1 MNTRNTERAAYIAAH
16 RILTADLSAPELA
29 CPGARW
35 SRAVDA
41 IAKIIQDVFECENSY
56 KEFSSTRAVRP
67 AETVRRGQSGVLLEL
82 RQRASS

>member
-1 MNTRNTERAAYIAAH
+1 MNTRNNERAAYIAAH

-35 SRAVDA
+35 SHAVDTVA
-41 IAKIIQDVFECENSY
+41 AIIQDVFECETNP
-56 KEFSSTRAVRP
+56 KDFAVTRTNRA
-67 AETVRRGQSGVLLEL
+67 AEGPRREQNAVLLEL